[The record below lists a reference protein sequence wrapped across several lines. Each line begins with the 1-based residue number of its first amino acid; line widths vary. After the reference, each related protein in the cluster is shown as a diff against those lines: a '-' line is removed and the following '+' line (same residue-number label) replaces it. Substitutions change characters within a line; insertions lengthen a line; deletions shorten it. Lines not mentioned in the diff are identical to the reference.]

1 MFLPRKAPNK
11 SETRSE
17 LQFSVSFSQP
27 AQKLWDQLISN
38 KVSNAALT
46 CEFGLTGHL
55 RVLMDQPRTLL
66 CEHTEMSLLM
76 QTLAG
81 FQKKTPQIS

>member
-1 MFLPRKAPNK
+1 M
-11 SETRSE
+11 
-17 LQFSVSFSQP
+17 
-27 AQKLWDQLISN
+27 LWDQLISN

-55 RVLMDQPRTLL
+55 RVLMDQSHTHL
-66 CEHTEMSLLM
+66 CEYTEMSLLM

-81 FQKKTPQIS
+81 FQKKTHKSVKLSH